1 MTKFFNIFK
10 KTVLTHF
17 WSIFPIFGAK
27 KFFLENPAL
36 SHTTSYGFLAL
47 YQNLE
52 KTIDTNSKQTPGQ
65 MEGQKDG
72 WKGRQTILHRTLLA
86 NARDPNK

>member
-10 KTVLTHF
+10 KTVFDPFLVHF
-17 WSIFPIFGAK
+17 PNFGGK
-27 KFFLENPAL
+27 NFFLENPAL

-52 KTIDTNSKQTPGQ
+52 KTNDTNSKQTPGQ

>member
-10 KTVLTHF
+10 KTVFDSFLVHF
-17 WSIFPIFGAK
+17 PNFWGKKNFPGK
-27 KFFLENPAL
+27 
-36 SHTTSYGFLAL
+36 S

-52 KTIDTNSKQTPGQ
+52 KTNDTNSKQTPGQ

-72 WKGRQTILHRTLLA
+72 WKSRQTIFHRTLLD
-86 NARDPNK
+86 NAGGPNK